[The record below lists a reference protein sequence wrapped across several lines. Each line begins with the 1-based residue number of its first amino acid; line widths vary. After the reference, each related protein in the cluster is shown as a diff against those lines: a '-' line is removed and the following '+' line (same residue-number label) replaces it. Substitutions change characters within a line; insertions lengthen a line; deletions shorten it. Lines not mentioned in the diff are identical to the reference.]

1 MSNQDVHRADGYL
14 HFRQGHLHFG
24 NGMFVVAFYQQS
36 MFVREWY
43 EDHAPA
49 GSWAKRGLLSTEAIF
64 YPSLSQRC
72 RRRRRQLVTAL
83 GGAFLWVPI
92 ASFSRTSRRMNL

>member
-1 MSNQDVHRADGYL
+1 MFIVQTVISISAKVI
-14 HFRQGHLHFG
+14 FIS
-24 NGMFVVAFYQQS
+24 GMALFVVAFYQQS

-64 YPSLSQRC
+64 YPSLSERC

-83 GGAFLWVPI
+83 GGAFLFVPI
-92 ASFSRTSRRMNL
+92 AVFLERLVE

>member
-1 MSNQDVHRADGYL
+1 MQTVISISAKVI
-14 HFRQGHLHFG
+14 FIS
-24 NGMFVVAFYQQS
+24 GMALFVVAFYQQS

-64 YPSLSQRC
+64 YPSLSERC

-83 GGAFLWVPI
+83 GGAFLFVPI
-92 ASFSRTSRRMNL
+92 AVFLERLVE